1 MCACMFIYLKQE
13 AILHTFFFLNRRWE
27 NKLDIT
33 PSRCQ
38 SQGLTRCRE
47 VFRHVAGEGIIRT
60 KNKSFHLRGASAIC
74 SSQRHDGMAEQKK
87 SPCINSSST
96 ELSRT
101 LQTGY
106 AQKHIRILAPSPL
119 ATPAI
124 STIPDVHNGRG
135 GRTVSTLCLK
145 YLTVIQGE
153 NSISAQQKERSWGV
167 IENTQI
173 RCLNKVNSSI
183 PCSLCP

>member
-1 MCACMFIYLKQE
+1 MCAYMFIYLKQE
-13 AILHTFFFLNRRWE
+13 AILHTLFFLNRRWE

-38 SQGLTRCRE
+38 LQGLTRCRE
-47 VFRHVAGEGIIRT
+47 VFRHVAGEGITRT
-60 KNKSFHLRGASAIC
+60 KNKSFYLRGASAIC
-74 SSQRHDGMAEQKK
+74 SSQRQDGMAEQKK

-101 LQTGY
+101 LGMPRNTY
-106 AQKHIRILAPSPL
+106 ILAQSPP

-124 STIPDVHNGRG
+124 SSIPGVHNGRG

-153 NSISAQQKERSWGV
+153 NSISAQQKERSWGLRNW
-167 IENTQI
+167 EHPN
-173 RCLNKVNSSI
+173 
-183 PCSLCP
+183 